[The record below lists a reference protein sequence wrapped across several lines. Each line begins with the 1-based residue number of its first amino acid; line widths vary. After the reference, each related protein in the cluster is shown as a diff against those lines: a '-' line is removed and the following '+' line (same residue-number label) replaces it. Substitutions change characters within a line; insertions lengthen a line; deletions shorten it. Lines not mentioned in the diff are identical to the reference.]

1 MVDDPAVQLVRD
13 ALEITLK
20 VAAPVLVAGM
30 LIGLLISIVQAVTSI
45 QDQTLQ
51 AVPKIAAMLVVG
63 LVLLPWM
70 VMRLVQFAADM
81 FVLF

>member
-1 MVDDPAVQLVRD
+1 MVDDTAVQLVRD